1 MKAHL
6 FHCVS
11 ANFKKKKNML
21 FFFSFLYLSGSNV
34 LSLLFRVDACS
45 FSNIQFPLTIFI
57 YQFWNCPSPGGFN
70 FL

>member
-1 MKAHL
+1 
-6 FHCVS
+6 
-11 ANFKKKKNML
+11 ML
-21 FFFSFLYLSGSNV
+21 FFSFLYLSGSNV